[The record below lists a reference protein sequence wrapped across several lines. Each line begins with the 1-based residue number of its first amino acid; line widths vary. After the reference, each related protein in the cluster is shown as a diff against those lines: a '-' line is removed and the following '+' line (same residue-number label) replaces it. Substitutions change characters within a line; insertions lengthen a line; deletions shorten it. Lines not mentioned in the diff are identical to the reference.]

1 MHWSLTPGFNLLLV
15 CAWAAVLAA
24 LMALG
29 APLPGLALPIA
40 GLGGMLVGA
49 FQRRAMGAS
58 RDAFRS
64 ARTALVPLVA
74 MPVSLLVRPALR
86 TSASGRAALALQY
99 AAWLLSFAAVA
110 WRDPSLPALLVAAA
124 LFFLAR
130 DATALPGVL
139 RLNRPGT

>member
-64 ARTALVPLVA
+64 ARTALE
-74 MPVSLLVRPALR
+74 VRAALR
-86 TSASGRAALALQY
+86 TTASGRAALALQY
-99 AAWLLSFAAVA
+99 AAWILSFAAVA